1 MFLSEL
7 VPDLLMEV
15 PNLTDVQAMRYLQR
29 SARRFY
35 TESLLWEERRSYS
48 VADGTFV
55 VRFRLPVDECSIIA
69 VKRGYFEGEELPVFL
84 ESEFVSA
91 MELPAA
97 PQPLG
102 YLPRLSDKTALVAPI
117 ASVRQ
122 DNSYDFTLILAPT
135 MDADELPLD
144 AYSQFE
150 DAYISGALSTIYSSN
165 LFLNPALADVNEQ
178 KFTAAVI
185 RAQNTRDNLYS
196 GPAKVVGYGGL

>member
-15 PNLTDVQAMRYLQR
+15 PNLTDVQAMRAIQR
-29 SARRFY
+29 AARRFY
-35 TESLLWEERRSYS
+35 SETLLWEEQRTYS
-48 VADGTFV
+48 VSEGTSV
-55 VRFRLPVDECSIIA
+55 VRFLLPIDECSIIA
-69 VKRGYFEGEELPVFL
+69 VKRAYFEGDELLPMR
-84 ESEFVSA
+84 EPEFMQA
-91 MELPAA
+91 TELPAA

-102 YLPRLSDKTALVAPI
+102 YLPKLSDMTALVAPI

-122 DNSYDFTLILAPT
+122 DNSYDFTLILAPS

-150 DAYISGALSTIYSSN
+150 DAYVAGALSKLYASS
-165 LFLNPALADVNEQ
+165 LFLNPALADLNEGRFNDFVTRAVNL
-178 KFTAAVI
+178 
-185 RAQNTRDNLYS
+185 RDNLYT

>member
-55 VRFRLPVDECSIIA
+55 VRFMLPVDECSIIA

-102 YLPRLSDKTALVAPI
+102 YLPRLSDKTAFVAPI

-135 MDADELPLD
+135 MDPTSCRLMR
-144 AYSQFE
+144 
-150 DAYISGALSTIYSSN
+150 ILSSRMRIFLA
-165 LFLNPALADVNEQ
+165 LFLL
-178 KFTAAVI
+178 FIAAIFSSI
-185 RAQNTRDNLYS
+185 RHWLM
-196 GPAKVVGYGGL
+196 